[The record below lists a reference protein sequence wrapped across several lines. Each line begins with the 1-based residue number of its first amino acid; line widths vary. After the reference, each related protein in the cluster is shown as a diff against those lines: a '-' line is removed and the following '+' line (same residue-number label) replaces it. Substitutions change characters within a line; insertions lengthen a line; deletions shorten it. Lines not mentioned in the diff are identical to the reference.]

1 MSHLGDLAAAVVD
14 GELGHDARDRALAH
28 LAGCLPCRAEVD
40 AQRRIKARLG
50 AMERSDVPS
59 TLADRLAAVPGAA
72 LPSPPA
78 VPVRTAAP
86 PPATAPLA
94 SRRVGS
100 IRVQRVSAERS
111 TGLST
116 RSRFGRTRRP
126 ARNRPPGRP
135 VDHPRPWSRTPR
147 RLRRAVV
154 GGTSAVLLSLGVALL
169 VGGGSPADTA
179 AVDPSVSTFV
189 ADHMATTGEVPLTDP
204 AVAAVSVSYPR

>member
-59 TLADRLAAVPGAA
+59 TLAARLAAVPGAA

-86 PPATAPLA
+86 PP

-100 IRVQRVSAERS
+100 GRVQRVSAERS
-111 TGLST
+111 TALST

-135 VDHPRPWSRTPR
+135 VDDPRPWSRTPR

-179 AVDPSVSTFV
+179 AVDPSVNTFV

>member
-59 TLADRLAAVPGAA
+59 TLAARLAAVPGAA

-86 PPATAPLA
+86 PP

-100 IRVQRVSAERS
+100 GRVQRVSAERS
-111 TGLST
+111 TALST

-135 VDHPRPWSRTPR
+135 VDDPRPWSRTPR

-154 GGTSAVLLSLGVALL
+154 GSTSAVLLSLGVALL

-179 AVDPSVSTFV
+179 AVDPSVNTFV

>member
-59 TLADRLAAVPGAA
+59 TLAARLAAVPGAA

-86 PPATAPLA
+86 PP

-100 IRVQRVSAERS
+100 GRVQRVSAERS
-111 TGLST
+111 TALST

-135 VDHPRPWSRTPR
+135 VDDPRPWSRTPR

-179 AVDPSVSTFV
+179 AVDPSVNTFV
-189 ADHMATTGEVPLTDP
+189 ADHMATTSEVPLTDP

>member
-28 LAGCLPCRAEVD
+28 LAGCLPCRADVD
-40 AQRRIKARLG
+40 AQRQIKARLG

-59 TLADRLAAVPGAA
+59 TLAARLAAVPGAA

-86 PPATAPLA
+86 PP

-100 IRVQRVSAERS
+100 GRVQRVSAERS

-135 VDHPRPWSRTPR
+135 VDDPRPWSRTPR

-179 AVDPSVSTFV
+179 AVDPSVNTFV
-189 ADHMATTGEVPLTDP
+189 ADHMATTSEVPLTDP